1 MYVDFSLINVIVLSG
16 SQGTEFECPF
26 YNFNAVI
33 RVGITLDSAFIH
45 CPSNPISPSRVSYFP
60 CANQIKFEAVRRLKI
75 TNCQS
80 HVILNS
86 LNFTNLKEYSEYRPL
101 SISKSSFSLPSK
113 VNSLSTLKISNHNSL
128 NLRRETFSRI
138 HQTLLTLVVKNSSK
152 VHIDPDSFAD
162 LTNLNHLGKFNI

>member
-1 MYVDFSLINVIVLSG
+1 M
-16 SQGTEFECPF
+16 
-26 YNFNAVI
+26 
-33 RVGITLDSAFIH
+33 GITLDSALIH
-45 CPSNPISPSRVSYFP
+45 CQSNPISPSRVSYFP

-86 LNFTNLKEYSEYRPL
+86 LNFTNLKEYSEYKPQPT
-101 SISKSSFSLPSK
+101 SKSPFSLPSK
-113 VNSLSTLKISNHNSL
+113 VNNLSTLKISNHNSL
-128 NLRRETFSRI
+128 NLHRETFRRI
-138 HQTLLTLVVKNSSK
+138 HQTLSSIIVKNSSK